1 MTADELFD
9 KLDAARERKEAAY
22 DKMMV
27 CDSMAKR
34 VTSTLGDERVSRS
47 RNMTAHEDAM
57 IRLMQAKDAYNARE
71 IEYNQIV
78 AEINDLICQVKGSDR
93 RKTLIDFCINQRSMK
108 DIAVDL
114 HFSKRQAQR
123 VFNSAYQELDKLLK
137 AS

>member
-34 VTSTLGDERVSRS
+34 VTSALGDERVSRS

-78 AEINDLICQVKGSDR
+78 AQINDLICQVKGSDR

-114 HFSKRQAQR
+114 HFSKRQTQR
-123 VFNSAYQELDKLLK
+123 VFNAAYQALDELLK